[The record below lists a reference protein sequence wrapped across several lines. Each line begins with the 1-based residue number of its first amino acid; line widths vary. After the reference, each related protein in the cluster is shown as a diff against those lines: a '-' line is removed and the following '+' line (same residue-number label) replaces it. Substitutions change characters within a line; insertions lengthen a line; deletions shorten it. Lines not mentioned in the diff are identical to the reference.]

1 MPTKENMPS
10 GKEPIKKKTKSQ
22 IEKDVPFIKPADCP
36 GKVIE
41 YFNKSR
47 NADFL
52 VIREIIQEELEPVK
66 RFMRMTA
73 NNQVWLVGLSVVV
86 AVIGIVL
93 WVHIA

>member
-1 MPTKENMPS
+1 MTEKSQPL
-10 GKEPIKKKTKSQ
+10 KKKTKSQ

-52 VIREIIQEELEPVK
+52 VIREIIQEELVPVK

-73 NNQVWLVGLSVVV
+73 DNRIWLVGLTVVV
-86 AVIGIVL
+86 VVIGAVL
-93 WVHIA
+93 WVHLG

>member
-1 MPTKENMPS
+1 MKKEEN
-10 GKEPIKKKTKSQ
+10 EPLKKKTKSQ
-22 IEKDVPFIKPADCP
+22 MEKDVPFIKPADCP

-66 RFMRMTA
+66 RFMRIAA
-73 NNQVWLVGLSVVV
+73 NNQIWLVGLTVGMVI
-86 AVIGIVL
+86 IGIVL
-93 WVHIA
+93 WAHIA